1 MNRVRRH
8 WPMPG
13 ELAEAATSGSAR
25 PPPPLNEAELGNGPR
40 EPGDG
45 AARVPLRKKAA
56 SPALKRTFGGV
67 LAAGFGLLVFFLS
80 LELIQTVNLLLEWP
94 PVAGWPVIALL
105 FGLIGYG
112 LVRLGRILISIR
124 RLPLV
129 PRLEPG
135 ELGRLP
141 IRRLDEVRRQLV
153 AQLEHLRAHRDEDSR
168 GDLDE
173 AIERL
178 HRQKESHPVREWIL
192 EYDRE
197 ILAPLGREARER
209 VRRTALSAGASAALS
224 PWRILDAVIAFNAA
238 VQTAHDVLRIHGI
251 RPNQAVAATF
261 AFDTFLNTFLATV
274 VEDVTSDLADSL
286 AAQISAE
293 SGAAA
298 AKILAPKIAEGLT
311 TAVFV
316 RRLGNRMVRR
326 LHPFPE

>member
-13 ELAEAATSGSAR
+13 ELAGAATSGSTR
-25 PPPPLNEAELGNGPR
+25 PPPPLDEEELGNRAG
-40 EPGDG
+40 EPGG
-45 AARVPLRKKAA
+45 GSPPVPLRKKPA

-67 LAAGFGLLVFFLS
+67 LAAGFGLLVFVLS
-80 LELIQTVNLLLEWP
+80 LELIQTVNLLLGWP
-94 PVAGWPVIALL
+94 PPVGWPVLALI

-129 PRLEPG
+129 PRLDPG

-141 IRRLDEVRRQLV
+141 VRRLEEVRRQLV
-153 AQLEHLRAHRDEDSR
+153 AQLEHLRAHRGENPR
-168 GDLDE
+168 RDLGG

-178 HRQKESHPVREWIL
+178 HRQRESHPAREWIL

-197 ILAPLGREARER
+197 ILVPLGREARER
-209 VRRTALSAGASAALS
+209 VRRIALSAGASAALS
-224 PWRILDAVIAFNAA
+224 PWRILDAAIAFNAA

-251 RPNQAVAATF
+251 RPNQAVAASF

-293 SGAAA
+293 SGASAA
-298 AKILAPKIAEGLT
+298 RILAPKIAEGLT

-316 RRLGNRMVRR
+316 RRLGNRMIRR

>member
-1 MNRVRRH
+1 MNRIRRH

-13 ELAEAATSGSAR
+13 ELAEAATSGSSF
-25 PPPPLNEAELGNGPR
+25 PPPPMSEAER
-40 EPGDG
+40 ESGSREADEK
-45 AARVPLRKKAA
+45 AAAVPLRKKPT
-56 SPALKRTFGGV
+56 SPALKRTFGGL

-141 IRRLDEVRRQLV
+141 VRRLEEVRRQLI
-153 AQLEHLRAHRDEDSR
+153 AQLEHLRAHRERDS
-168 GDLDE
+168 GDQLDRSL
-173 AIERL
+173 ERL

-197 ILAPLGREARER
+197 ILSPLGREAREK
-209 VRRTALSAGASAALS
+209 VRRTALTAGASAALS
-224 PWRILDAVIAFNAA
+224 PWRILDVIIAFNAA

-251 RPNQAVAATF
+251 RPNQVVAASF

-286 AAQISAE
+286 TAQVSAE
-293 SGAAA
+293 SGASAA
-298 AKILAPKIAEGLT
+298 RILAPKIAEGLT

-316 RRLGNRMVRR
+316 RRLGNRMIRR
-326 LHPFPE
+326 LHPFPG